1 MFKPAWCKAKKPS
14 SLVALWRVKYEI
26 LMSATVPPSSVSSFS
41 SFQLNMTKRHNGDL
55 FTVGIPRTMR
65 KQWKKSNLHMPCAL
79 IERGDPVKYYY
90 AESVKDYTLER
101 HNGTCIGAN
110 RQAKKCDCLCKVD
123 GTFLSCLEEYVD
135 ITWRHQ
141 TLHGKLEIAKN
152 TVCVDGTGI
161 KGKFLVPFDVG
172 AIFHPLCTSSWSRL
186 LGCSTKHLKVFCQV
200 LSGRRTVS
208 SVSANVSPPVPPII
222 SDGDQRMKEGAEEKL
237 AASVASSRTNAS
249 TMESSP
255 TATDTNGGGGNAR
268 DEDKDAERAASIG
281 RLTRQNAPM
290 SNLLEIIQMLK
301 SDDES
306 SDGDVL
312 V

>member
-1 MFKPAWCKAKKPS
+1 MPF
-14 SLVALWRVKYEI
+14 
-26 LMSATVPPSSVSSFS
+26 
-41 SFQLNMTKRHNGDL
+41 D
-55 FTVGIPRTMR
+55 VGAIFHP
-65 KQWKKSNLHMPCAL
+65 
-79 IERGDPVKYYY
+79 
-90 AESVKDYTLER
+90 
-101 HNGTCIGAN
+101 
-110 RQAKKCDCLCKVD
+110 LC
-123 GTFLSCLEEYVD
+123 
-135 ITWRHQ
+135 
-141 TLHGKLEIAKN
+141 IAKN

-161 KGKFLVPFDVG
+161 KGKFLMPFDVG

-208 SVSANVSPPVPPII
+208 SVAANVSPPGPPII
-222 SDGDQRMKEGAEEKL
+222 SDGDQRMKEGAEVKL

-249 TMESSP
+249 TMESIP
-255 TATDTNGGGGNAR
+255 TAMDTVGGGGNDR
-268 DEDKDAERAASIG
+268 DEDKGAERGASTG
-281 RLTRQNAPM
+281 RAPRQDAPM

>member
-1 MFKPAWCKAKKPS
+1 MKKSMKKPRPDVYMPS
-14 SLVALWRVKYEI
+14 I
-26 LMSATVPPSSVSSFS
+26 L
-41 SFQLNMTKRHNGDL
+41 LEK
-55 FTVGIPRTMR
+55 
-65 KQWKKSNLHMPCAL
+65 
-79 IERGDPVKYYY
+79 GDPVKYYY
-90 AESVKDYTLER
+90 AESVKDYILER

-135 ITWRHQ
+135 TTWRHQ
-141 TLHGKLEIAKN
+141 TLRGKLEIAKN

-161 KGKFLVPFDVG
+161 KGKFLMPFDVG

-208 SVSANVSPPVPPII
+208 SVAANVSPPGPPII
-222 SDGDQRMKEGAEEKL
+222 SDGEGVVMYYQRMKEGAEVKL

-255 TATDTNGGGGNAR
+255 TAMKTVGGGGNDR
-268 DEDKDAERAASIG
+268 DEDKGAERAASTG
-281 RLTRQNAPM
+281 RASRQNAPM